1 MGWCGRRAL
10 LPAVKRVGNREC
22 TITAMRLDGRSMGGV
37 NIRPNVLEAMW
48 LPCLF
53 TIFAEAACSKTCKAA
68 ARTNVNWAPDVCH
81 PEPRPYS
88 EGLAAQGMV

>member
-53 TIFAEAACSKTCKAA
+53 TILFSPKDRE
-68 ARTNVNWAPDVCH
+68 
-81 PEPRPYS
+81 
-88 EGLAAQGMV
+88 EGGGGGGGEDLD